1 MKKVILVPD
10 SFKGTMSSF
19 EICSIMKRAIG
30 EFYPD
35 CNVISIPVADGG
47 EGTVEA
53 YYSSLG
59 GKMFYKSVTGPFL
72 GEKTEGYYCILPDN
86 TAVIEIASC
95 ASLPLAGERKNPAIT
110 TTFGVGELI
119 LDAVNNGAKKI
130 VIGLGGSATN
140 DASLGLAS
148 ALGVS
153 FLDKSGKSFIP
164 TGGTLSLVDDI
175 DFSSLDKRI
184 REIPIVAMCDVDN
197 TFYGEN
203 GASYIYGPQKGADK
217 ETVLELD
224 SNMRSIAK
232 LLYEKTGVD
241 VQSIPGSG
249 AAGGVGGGLCALFG
263 AELKMGIDTLLDTV
277 KFDELLENADF
288 VYTGEGRIDGQSLRG
303 KVVVGVSRRAKKKG
317 VKVVAFVGDIGDEI
331 DNVYN
336 EGVSGIFSIN
346 RIAVPYKEARLRAK
360 DDLYLTLKNLLRFQS
375 SL

>member
-1 MKKVILVPD
+1 MKRVILVPD

-19 EICSIMKRAIG
+19 EICSIMKRAIN

-35 CNVISIPVADGG
+35 CSVISIPVADGG
-47 EGTVEA
+47 EGTVDA
-53 YYSSLG
+53 FYSSLG
-59 GKMFYKSVTGPFL
+59 GKKFYKSVTGPFL
-72 GEKTEGYYCILPDN
+72 GDKTEGSYCILPDD
-86 TAVIEIASC
+86 TAVLEIASC
-95 ASLPLAGERKNPAIT
+95 ASLPLAGERKNPKIT

-119 LDAVNNGAKKI
+119 LDAINNGARKI

-140 DASLGLAS
+140 DAALGLAS
-148 ALGVS
+148 ALGIS
-153 FLDKSGKSFIP
+153 FLDKNGNSFVP

-175 DFSSLDKRI
+175 VFNSIDKRI
-184 REIPIVAMCDVDN
+184 KEIPIIAMCDVDN

-203 GASYIYGPQKGADK
+203 GASYIYAPQKGAD
-217 ETVLELD
+217 ENTVLELD
-224 SNMRSIAK
+224 CNMKSIAK
-232 LLYEKTGVD
+232 LLYKKTGVD

-277 KFDELLENADF
+277 KFDELLEGADF

-317 VKVVAFVGDIGDEI
+317 VKVVAFVGDIGDEVET
-331 DNVYN
+331 VYN
-336 EGVSGIFSIN
+336 QGVSGIFSIN
-346 RIAVPYKEARLRAK
+346 RVAVPYKEARLRAK
-360 DDLYLTLKNLLRFQS
+360 DDLYLTVKNLLRYQL